1 MIIASL
7 PGAARGSSVYTGGAG
22 LAFALARVAATT
34 ALLGDMLSLDIKTL
48 MGHAEIAL
56 KTCGAGDRR
65 VGSSLLCGVS
75 GNMLV
80 QAMIDANAGRATEA
94 NMMAAEYLKFLGEAL
109 QNDSD
114 EWLYGR
120 AGYLHGLMLL
130 RRVSSQQHDFDTAIR
145 RVCTNMIESGKLYA
159 RRCGTRSPLMYQWYG
174 EEYLGAAHGLIGI
187 LHQLLI
193 ARGCIKDQINSQE
206 WDEMLVRSLDYVL
219 ACRFEHSGN
228 YPAVRGESSDYLL
241 HFCHGAPGAVF
252 LFVAAFRAFPS
263 HERYLHAARAAG
275 DCVWEYGLL
284 KKGPGICH
292 GIAGNGYCFLALY
305 RDDPDPCKKREWLE
319 RAVQFAHFMNE
330 EGERNKRWLLM
341 PDHPYS
347 LFEGLGGTACFL
359 ADLLVVLQSD
369 SASEDA
375 SDLKKHRPAFPLFE
389 MPHS

>member
-1 MIIASL
+1 MPTLQERCWARRREGGGEGSKLLSSSDAVCHVISSLSSQLTRYCTMIIASL

-130 RRVSSQQHDFDTAIR
+130 RRVSSQQH
-145 RVCTNMIESGKLYA
+145 VCSSL
-159 RRCGTRSPLMYQWYG
+159 PL
-174 EEYLGAAHGLIGI
+174 
-187 LHQLLI
+187 
-193 ARGCIKDQINSQE
+193 S
-206 WDEMLVRSLDYVL
+206 
-219 ACRFEHSGN
+219 
-228 YPAVRGESSDYLL
+228 
-241 HFCHGAPGAVF
+241 
-252 LFVAAFRAFPS
+252 LFVV
-263 HERYLHAARAAG
+263 
-275 DCVWEYGLL
+275 D
-284 KKGPGICH
+284 
-292 GIAGNGYCFLALY
+292 N
-305 RDDPDPCKKREWLE
+305 
-319 RAVQFAHFMNE
+319 
-330 EGERNKRWLLM
+330 
-341 PDHPYS
+341 
-347 LFEGLGGTACFL
+347 
-359 ADLLVVLQSD
+359 VVV
-369 SASEDA
+369 
-375 SDLKKHRPAFPLFE
+375 
-389 MPHS
+389 